1 VAYFAGNLLSAVVWS
16 VQCLEIVEAEVS
28 LKFSFCWKEW
38 LAVFTSLFT

>member
-28 LKFSFCWKEW
+28 QIFMVLKGMARRVYF
-38 LAVFTSLFT
+38 LIY